1 MEMESVSKLLR
12 ENSYDVTLTHK
23 GFSEK
28 TGHMIEAVVVL
39 LEDGGKEVELAN
51 KVVKESTKLTKKRVS
66 VLSVDADF
74 DVASQKALERAASL
88 LGL

>member
-1 MEMESVSKLLR
+1 MSAIDKLMN

-28 TGHMIEAVVVL
+28 TGHMLEAVVIL

-51 KVVKESTKLTKKRVS
+51 KVVKESTKMTRKRVS

-74 DVASQKALERAASL
+74 DVASDKALAKAAEL

>member
-1 MEMESVSKLLR
+1 MSAINKLMNES
-12 ENSYDVTLTHK
+12 SYDVTLTHK

-28 TGHMIEAVVVL
+28 TGHMLEAVVIL

-74 DVASQKALERAASL
+74 DVASDKALAKAAEL

>member
-1 MEMESVSKLLR
+1 MSAINKLMN

-28 TGHMIEAVVVL
+28 TGHMLEAVVIL

-74 DVASQKALERAASL
+74 DVASDKALAKAAEL

>member
-1 MEMESVSKLLR
+1 MSAIDKLMS

-28 TGHMIEAVVVL
+28 TGHMLEAVVIL
-39 LEDGGKEVELAN
+39 LEDGGKEVEMAN

-74 DVASQKALERAASL
+74 DVASDKALAKAAEL

>member
-1 MEMESVSKLLR
+1 MDAINKLLG

-28 TGHMIEAVVVL
+28 TGHMIEAVVIL

-51 KVVKESTKLTKKRVS
+51 KVVREATKMTKKRVS
-66 VLSVDADF
+66 VLAVDTNF
-74 DVASQKALERAASL
+74 DTASEKALEKAASL

>member
-1 MEMESVSKLLR
+1 MNES
-12 ENSYDVTLTHK
+12 SYDVTLTHK

-28 TGHMIEAVVVL
+28 TGHMLEAVVIL

-74 DVASQKALERAASL
+74 DVASDKALAKAAEL